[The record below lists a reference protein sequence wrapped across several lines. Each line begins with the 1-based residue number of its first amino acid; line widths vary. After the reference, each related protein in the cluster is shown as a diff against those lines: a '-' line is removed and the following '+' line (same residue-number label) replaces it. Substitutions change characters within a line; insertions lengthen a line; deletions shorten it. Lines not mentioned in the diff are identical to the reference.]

1 MQTSRVRVAER
12 SDAELLED
20 FRALFRLT
28 LDDVGYTGISRAT
41 WARIEAGEE
50 RAHTPGVQHRLA
62 RIRELM
68 GLVGR
73 VSYTEVRTWAMCPLR
88 GAGRKTPRDL
98 VRTVPGLTYLLTY
111 LRSRE
116 G

>member
-1 MQTSRVRVAER
+1 MQTPRVRVVER
-12 SDAELLED
+12 SDAELLQD

-28 LDDVGYTGISRAT
+28 LDDVRYTGISRAT
-41 WARIEAGEE
+41 WARVEAGEE
-50 RAHTPGVQHRLA
+50 RDHSPGVQQRLA
-62 RIRELM
+62 RIREII

-73 VSYTEVRTWAMCPLR
+73 MPYTEARTWAMRPLR
-88 GAGRKTPRDL
+88 GAENKTPRDL
-98 VRTVPGLTYLLTY
+98 VQTVPGLTYLLTY